1 MKRIWSLLLACC
13 LLLSA
18 LMAFSACEDETDD
31 KGSKKTPVTTVSVTE
46 WIDAFDLSDLRSFTV
61 SVTERDAGGTEWEE
75 AVSCTIKYR
84 DGVAAIELSES
95 EGGVTSERETCYSKT
110 KINDLVD
117 LDMDVL
123 EEIAFELE
131 DRADYG
137 YSLFTYSEE
146 TKSYHA
152 STGWTPFEN
161 ERIEIWLEDGN
172 IVKILF
178 EASGEYDG
186 EAVEIYSLTQFTKI
200 NKTERITMPTQ
211 DAKNML
217 LAAKDSILSEQTFD
231 LYSSE
236 EYSCSDAEF
245 LRTLH
250 SLLGEL
256 NFETMSYYR
265 TNEGGG
271 CSIDFD
277 GTGSS
282 ITFLGKTVFDA
293 DVYVGI
299 ANGRVSYVW
308 IEDAEGDFYVD
319 VFFD

>member
-1 MKRIWSLLLACC
+1 MKRIWSLLVACC

-18 LMAFSACEDETDD
+18 LMAFSACEDEKDD
-31 KGSKKTPVTTVSVTE
+31 GDSDKPPVTTVSVTE

-61 SVTERDAGGTEWEE
+61 SITERDGGGTEWEE

-84 DGVAAIELSES
+84 DGVAAIELCER
-95 EGGVTSERETCYSKT
+95 EDGAAEERETCYSKNQ
-110 KINDLVD
+110 INDLVD
-117 LDMDVL
+117 LDMDIL

-186 EAVEIYSLTQFTKI
+186 EAIEIYSLTQFTKI

-211 DAKNML
+211 DAKNVL
-217 LAAKDSILSEQTFD
+217 LAAKDSVLSEQTFD

-236 EYSCSDAEF
+236 KYGCSDAEF
-245 LRTLH
+245 LRALH
-250 SLLGEL
+250 SFLGEL
-256 NFETMSYYR
+256 DFEALSYYGTYDGR
-265 TNEGGG
+265 Y
-271 CSIDFD
+271 SIDFD
-277 GTGSS
+277 CTGSS
-282 ITFLGKTVFDA
+282 ITFLGKTVFNA
-293 DVYVGI
+293 DVSVSI
-299 ANGRVSYVW
+299 ENGRVSAVW
-308 IEDAEGDFYVD
+308 IEDAEGDFYVS
-319 VFFD
+319 VYFD